1 MGRTYRVGEVA
12 AMFGVSVRT
21 LHHYD
26 ERGLLEPSQRSEAGY
41 RLYGED
47 DLSRLVEI
55 LALRGVGL
63 PLARIRSLLDRPGA
77 DPERALR
84 VRRMALRRQ
93 IADLEAIDAAITA
106 ALERQRSSGTWSWAL
121 HREQPAL
128 PRMSEEEL
136 EELMEKYYTAEH
148 LEAFERLGQ
157 AAGPEEIA
165 AVERAWAELIPAVRA
180 ARDAGIEPD
189 DPRAQDLGRRWRELV
204 ERTFRGETELR
215 GAVGAAYEAGAF
227 AADPS
232 LPNQDD
238 FAFIAAVEAARSA
251 S

>member
-1 MGRTYRVGEVA
+1 ML
-12 AMFGVSVRT
+12 GVSVRT

-26 ERGLLEPSQRSEAGY
+26 EQGLLAPSQRSEAGY

-55 LALRGVGL
+55 LALRRLGL

-77 DPERALR
+77 DRGRALR

-93 IADLEAIDAAITA
+93 IADLEAIDAAIAA
-106 ALERQRSSGTWSWAL
+106 ALERQRSSGTWSWEL
-121 HREQPAL
+121 HREQPSM

-136 EELMEKYYTAEH
+136 EELMEKYYSAEH
-148 LEAFERLGQ
+148 LGAFERLGQ
-157 AAGPEEIA
+157 EAGPEEIG
-165 AVERAWAELIPAVRA
+165 AVERAWAELIPEVRA
-180 ARDAGIEPD
+180 ARAAGIEPA

-215 GAVGAAYEAGAF
+215 GAVGAAYQAGAF
-227 AADPS
+227 ASDPS

-238 FAFIAAVEAARSA
+238 FAFIAAVEAERSA

>member
-1 MGRTYRVGEVA
+1 
-12 AMFGVSVRT
+12 MFGVSVRT

-26 ERGLLEPSQRSEAGY
+26 ERGLLVPNQRSEAGY
-41 RLYGED
+41 RVYGED
-47 DLSRLVEI
+47 DLSRLAEI
-55 LALRGVGL
+55 LALRGLGL
-63 PLARIRSLLDRPGA
+63 PLAHIQSLLDRPDA

-93 IADLEAIDAAITA
+93 IADLEALDAAIAA
-106 ALERQRSSGTWSWAL
+106 ALERQRSSGTWSWEL
-121 HREQPAL
+121 HREQPSL

-157 AAGPEEIA
+157 EAGPEEIA
-165 AVERAWAELIPAVRA
+165 EVERAWAELIPAVRA
-180 ARDAGIEPD
+180 ARDAGIEPAD
-189 DPRAQDLGRRWRELV
+189 SKAQDLGRRWRELV
-204 ERTFRGETELR
+204 ERTFRRQTELR
-215 GAVGAAYEAGAF
+215 DAVGAAYQAGAF
-227 AADPS
+227 ASEPS
-232 LPNQDD
+232 LPDQDD

>member
-1 MGRTYRVGEVA
+1 MGRMFRVGEVA

-26 ERGLLEPSQRSEAGY
+26 ERGLLVPRQRSEAGY
-41 RLYGED
+41 RLYGEN

-55 LALRGVGL
+55 LALRRLGL
-63 PLARIRSLLDRPGA
+63 PLARIASLLDRPGA

-93 IADLEAIDAAITA
+93 IADLEALDAAITT
-106 ALERQRSSGTWSWAL
+106 ALERRRSSGAWSWDV
-121 HREQPAL
+121 HQEHIPM
-128 PRMSEEEL
+128 PRLSEEEL
-136 EELMEKYYTAEH
+136 EELMEKYYMAEH
-148 LEAFERLGQ
+148 LEAFERLGKE
-157 AAGPEEIA
+157 AGPEEIA
-165 AVERAWAELIPAVRA
+165 AVERAWAELIPEVRA
-180 ARDAGIEPD
+180 ARDAGVAPSD
-189 DPRAQDLGRRWRELV
+189 QRAQELGRRWRELV

-215 GAVGAAYEAGAF
+215 DAVGAAYQAGAF
-227 AADPS
+227 ASDPA
-232 LPNQDD
+232 LPNHDD